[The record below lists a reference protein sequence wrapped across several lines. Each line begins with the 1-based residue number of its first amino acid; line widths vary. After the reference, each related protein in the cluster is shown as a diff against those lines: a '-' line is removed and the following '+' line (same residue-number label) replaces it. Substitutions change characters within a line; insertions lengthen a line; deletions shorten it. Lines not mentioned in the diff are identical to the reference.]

1 MKLVRFGAAGAE
13 RPGLIDG
20 QGVLRDLSGHVD
32 DIGPG
37 TLDPAALARLR
48 ALDPTGLPPMPARR
62 LGPPVAGIGK
72 IVGIGLNYADHAA
85 EAGIPVPAEPVIF
98 LKATSSLT
106 GPDDGIV
113 MPAGA
118 RQLDWEA
125 ELGVVI
131 GRRATDVAEHEAL
144 AHVAGYCVVNDVS
157 ERVFQLEHGGQWTK
171 GKSADS
177 FCPVGPWLVTADAV
191 PDVQALDIWLE
202 VNGERRQ
209 SSNTRQMIFGVAT
222 IVAYVSRFMTLLPG
236 DLIATGTPAGVGFGM
251 KPQRFLKPGD
261 VVRLGLTGLG
271 EQRQTVR

>member
-20 QGVLRDLSGHVD
+20 RGDLRDLSGHVD
-32 DIGPG
+32 DIGPATLG
-37 TLDPAALARLR
+37 PAVLARLRTLDPASLPRLS
-48 ALDPTGLPPMPARR
+48 AQR
-62 LGPPVAGIGK
+62 LGVPVSGIGK

-85 EAGIPVPAEPVIF
+85 EAGIPVPSEPVIF

-113 MPAGA
+113 MPSGG
-118 RQLDWEA
+118 RLLDWEA

-131 GRRATDVAEHEAL
+131 GRRATDIAESEAL
-144 AHVAGYCVVNDVS
+144 SHIAGYCVVNDVS
-157 ERVFQLEHGGQWTK
+157 ERAFQLEHGGQWTK

-177 FCPVGPWLVTADAV
+177 FCPVGPWLVTADEV
-191 PDVQALDIWLE
+191 PDPQGLDIWLE
-202 VNGERRQ
+202 VNGQRRQ
-209 SSNTRQMIFGVAT
+209 ASNTGRMVFGVAA
-222 IVAYVSRFMTLLPG
+222 IVAYLSRFMTLHPG

-251 KPQRFLKPGD
+251 KPQCFLARGD
-261 VVRLGLTGLG
+261 TVRLGVAGLG